1 MRKLNAVFQS
11 SSTATVLINRH
22 FIDLDATWLDEA
34 FYLVSKDIVESFLS
48 RRDTLV
54 CHVWESQAIGYWLKN
69 ISNLTTFS
77 DNKRLLHLGLEK
89 DVKREIC
96 HSFLA
101 IHKSYPETM
110 RKFWG
115 IYEKEAKP
123 LAYHV
128 PPISYNCEYSI
139 AMDYMVWKN
148 KKLWFSE
155 AKLCKDNP
163 TWNREGEYK
172 GRRGF

>member
-1 MRKLNAVFQS
+1 M
-11 SSTATVLINRH
+11 
-22 FIDLDATWLDEA
+22 
-34 FYLVSKDIVESFLS
+34 ESFLN

-77 DNKRLLHLGLEK
+77 DNKRLLHHQTGLENGAGNRK
-89 DVKREIC
+89 EIC

-101 IHKSYPETM
+101 IHKSYPKKM
-110 RKFWG
+110 RTFWG

-123 LAYHV
+123 LAYQV
-128 PPISYNCEYSI
+128 PPTSYNCAYSI

-155 AKLCKDNP
+155 PKLCKNNP
-163 TWNREGEYK
+163 IWDRDGEYK
-172 GRRGF
+172 GRRGS